1 VKYDVVIIGSGVGGY
16 PAASYLAGR
25 GLKVAVVE
33 RHLVGG
39 ECTNYGC
46 VPSKAIY
53 HFAEALKTIEKV
65 GGEASYK
72 WSGLIEWVKSVVK
85 ESREGIAHLLE
96 SKGAELHLGEAVVK
110 QGRRVLVKSAEG
122 AKELEAEKIVVAT
135 GTDPADIPVARF
147 DGAGVISNREALYL
161 EEKPER
167 VLIIGGGVIG
177 VELANALSAL
187 KVEVYVVELL
197 EHILPF
203 LDRDVA
209 LAVKTHLAQRGVKI
223 RESTTVAKLERSGGK
238 YIAELTSGER
248 LEVDKVVVAVG
259 RRPNSR
265 GIGLEEAGVEL
276 DSKGFVKVNSRMETS
291 APGIYAAGD
300 VVGGPLLAHKAIL
313 ESIVAARS
321 VVGEEA
327 PTVDYRAVP
336 LTVFTGLEVASV
348 GYTEK
353 ELSSMGV
360 KYTKYRIPLYYLS
373 AVKIKGAKGA
383 FAKILLSEDGERVL
397 GVHIV
402 APNASEVVSSYLAVY
417 LGRVKLK
424 DAAFTPYPHLTVS
437 ESLRDFAEYILGEPV
452 HLLKR

>member
-33 RHLVGG
+33 KHLVGG

-72 WSGLIEWVKSVVK
+72 WSDLIEWVKSVVK

-147 DGAGVISNREALYL
+147 DGAGIISNREALYL

-209 LAVKTHLAQRGVKI
+209 LAAKTHLAQRGVKI
-223 RESTTVAKLERSGGK
+223 RESTTVAKVERSGEK

-276 DSKGFVKVNSRMETS
+276 DSKGFVKVNSRMETR

-321 VVGEEA
+321 IVGEEA

-417 LGRVKLK
+417 LGRVKIK